1 MRAETV
7 LSILASVFTAA
18 AQNAPT
24 AKTNNGTLQ
33 GIKCSTT
40 NVNSFLGI
48 PYAQAPLG
56 SLRFAPPEPFNQT
69 YTTRD
74 ATKPPPACLQF
85 NAAFA
90 EAGAQSEDWY
100 ASHV

>member
-1 MRAETV
+1 MRVET
-7 LSILASVFTAA
+7 LSILGVASTAV

-24 AKTNNGTLQ
+24 VKTNNGTLQ
-33 GIKCSTT
+33 GVRCSSA

-56 SLRFAPPEPFNQT
+56 RLRFAPPEPFNKT
-69 YTTRD
+69 YTLQD
-74 ATKPPPACLQF
+74 ATQPPPACVQF
-85 NAAFA
+85 YPGFA

-100 ASHV
+100 AFHV